1 MHMWEVGARRGVW
14 FASEDAGFV
23 KSGSSG
29 AQPLSGM
36 GGSLALLAQP
46 GQMLGVCME
55 GMVLPDSPVFT
66 SLDLEPFAGLV
77 SHSVLSSSLNS
88 DFSALSSV
96 YKSTCMWLFT
106 QLCPILCDAMDCSLP
121 GSSVH
126 RILQARILE
135 WVAMPSSRGSSQPRD
150 RTQVSHVGGGFFTI

>member
-1 MHMWEVGARRGVW
+1 MW

-126 RILQARILE
+126 GILQARILE